1 METGRIGDR
10 VRVKNR
16 ASGKIILATVI
27 SDKSVE
33 VNP

>member
-10 VRVKNR
+10 IRVKNL
-16 ASGKIILATVI
+16 ASGKIVLATVI
-27 SDKSVE
+27 SGKSVE